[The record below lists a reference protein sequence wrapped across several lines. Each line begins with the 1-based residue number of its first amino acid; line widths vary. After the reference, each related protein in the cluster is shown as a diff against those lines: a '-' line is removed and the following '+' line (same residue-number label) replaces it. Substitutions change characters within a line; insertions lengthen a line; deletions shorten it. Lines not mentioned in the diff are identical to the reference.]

1 MIQRLIIYCLFI
13 FADTSI
19 SAPLKSKQSKKLKAT
34 KKTDVLNGNN
44 SDSFEGITNKTKE
57 SLRFLVGAGIQ
68 SIYLPS
74 LGLEGL
80 VSRGNLQVGGELGFF
95 QLSQAEFRGSTSFIG
110 VTARWQVS
118 RERPFFVGA
127 SFGSRN
133 ISLTT
138 SADLSFTD
146 GNTGSTTTTNVA
158 WTRKVSQTLF
168 YPKAG
173 WLWKWDK
180 SVLVAAGGLMLPLG
194 SKATVSGSPPSAE
207 GISSEDYDATA
218 NSKLKDVTKT
228 TNAVLPGLELKYL
241 RFIN

>member
-1 MIQRLIIYCLFI
+1 MIQRLLI
-13 FADTSI
+13 FSLLIFSTI
-19 SAPLKSKQSKKLKAT
+19 SFGALSKTKQEKKRKAT
-34 KKTDVLNGNN
+34 KKADVLRSKD
-44 SDSFEGITNKTKE
+44 SDTSAANANQTTN
-57 SLRFLVGAGIQ
+57 SLRFSIGAGIQ

-74 LGLEGL
+74 LGIDALI
-80 VSRGNLQVGGELGFF
+80 SRGNLQVGGELGFF
-95 QLSQAEFRGSTSFIG
+95 QISQAEFRGSTSFIG
-110 VTARWQVS
+110 VTARWQIS

-158 WTRKVSQTLF
+158 WTRNVSQTLF

-173 WLWKWDK
+173 WLWSWDK
-180 SVLVAAGGLMLPLG
+180 SALVAAGGLMIPLG
-194 SKATVSGSPPSAE
+194 SKATVSGSPPSAD